1 MVALFAV
8 KQKSRERLKAVYKR
22 FCVKQAQTHGCT
34 SKCAVVAFRKGLLPG
49 MQVYKDLVRRPAK
62 DMGEIQTR
70 IEGEIRLEK
79 IKAA

>member
-8 KQKSRERLKAVYKR
+8 KQKSRERLKVVYKR
-22 FCVKQAQTHGCT
+22 FCVEQAQTHGCT
-34 SKCAVVAFRKGLLPG
+34 SKCAVVAFRMGLLHG

-62 DMGEIQTR
+62 DMGEIKTR

-79 IKAA
+79 IKVA